1 MECVSAAIVVAVV
14 VVLVL
19 LGIGMVTN
27 QLIRLRRYLNSTPP
41 PGHAPGK
48 EPREP
53 PGPVS

>member
-1 MECVSAAIVVAVV
+1 MEYVSAAIVVAVV

-41 PGHAPGK
+41 PRAPDK
-48 EPREP
+48 EPRDP
-53 PGPVS
+53 SGPVS

>member
-14 VVLVL
+14 VLML
-19 LGIGMVTN
+19 LGIGMVTS

-41 PGHAPGK
+41 PRAPDK
-48 EPREP
+48 EPRDP